1 MADRGFLRLYA
12 FLDWVKQMLGLKG
25 KRAKESETSKDEQKM
40 AKPELRGGEPN
51 TFADLIFENEMNRLI
66 TLTAEHYEKT
76 FYKEAL
82 KTGFFD
88 YQVMK

>member
-1 MADRGFLRLYA
+1 
-12 FLDWVKQMLGLKG
+12 
-25 KRAKESETSKDEQKM
+25 
-40 AKPELRGGEPN
+40 
-51 TFADLIFENEMNRLI
+51 LI

-88 YQVMK
+88 YQVMKWSDLIELHAFSSQHGTTIANFVEVMNKWTKDLL